1 MNIVGIP
8 EGKINAKSR
17 ELVWACKSE
26 GEKKRLNGETV
37 ESFSLSY
44 SWWLS
49 PKMFPPAKE
58 SIIFEQK
65 TTKGFFKLCDY
76 ITAIVVFV
84 AVAVAVAAAVVGELV
99 CRCRY
104 GYWCRCKTIC
114 VHCTLSAC
122 TLYSALLCASVAST
136 FQLFAHS
143 IPTFDFHISP
153 VVILTTFQALRR
165 LFIYHSF
172 LVVR

>member
-1 MNIVGIP
+1 MSVQEWG
-8 EGKINAKSR
+8 R
-17 ELVWACKSE
+17 
-26 GEKKRLNGETV
+26 KKGTEWGETV
-37 ESFSLSY
+37 ESFSLSF

-76 ITAIVVFV
+76 ITAIFVFV
-84 AVAVAVAAAVVGELV
+84 AVADAVAVAAAVVGKLV

-122 TLYSALLCASVAST
+122 TLYTVQRFVVCIRRFDFST
-136 FQLFAHS
+136 FRSFHS
-143 IPTFDFHISP
+143 DIRLSHLARCYSHHFSSASPLVYLPFISWCKITGIPP
-153 VVILTTFQALRR
+153 PA
-165 LFIYHSF
+165 
-172 LVVR
+172 